1 MVKKNYEFIEH
12 TADIAI
18 RVKGKDLKELFKNAA
33 AAVFDI
39 IAERKTSEGTNI
51 RLAVS
56 QEADNLDEL
65 FVNWLNELLSLSAAK
80 DLIFTEFK
88 IDSIEEKALK
98 AAVFGQRTNSFRM
111 KAEIKAATY
120 HELKLEK
127 NDSGWQA
134 TLILDV

>member
-1 MVKKNYEFIEH
+1 LKKNYEILEH
-12 TADIAI
+12 TADISI
-18 RVKGKDLKELFKNAA
+18 RVKGTDLKELFKNAA

-39 IAERKTSEGTNI
+39 IAERRTREGTKV

-65 FVNWLNELLSLSAAK
+65 FVNWLNELLSLSAVK

-88 IDSIEEKALK
+88 IDSLDEHSLK
-98 AAVFGQRTNSFRM
+98 AAVFGEKMNHFRM
-111 KAEIKAATY
+111 NTEIKAATY

-127 NDSGWQA
+127 NDPGWQA
-134 TLILDV
+134 TLVLDV